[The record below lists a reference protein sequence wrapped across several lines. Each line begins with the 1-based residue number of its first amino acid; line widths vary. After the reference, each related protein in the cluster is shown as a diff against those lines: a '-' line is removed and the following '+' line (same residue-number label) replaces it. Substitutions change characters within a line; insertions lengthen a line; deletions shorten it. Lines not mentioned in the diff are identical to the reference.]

1 MNDPHLH
8 SAKGLGKPLLPA
20 RRALASPKERER
32 GAKVTGAAAPDFLQ
46 PPGMRWRWRVRLN
59 RGRGVSLLAP
69 AASRLEPPLR
79 LASLSCELPT
89 PPLNRHFEKII
100 PPPPSSLF
108 AHQQTAQDK
117 PPRMDGVL
125 CAPHHNNAPCL
136 PLLSDLYNCDSSGRW
151 GGGLCNRASQSPRGL
166 PACLLSPP

>member
-1 MNDPHLH
+1 
-8 SAKGLGKPLLPA
+8 
-20 RRALASPKERER
+20 
-32 GAKVTGAAAPDFLQ
+32 
-46 PPGMRWRWRVRLN
+46 MRWRWRVRLN

-79 LASLSCELPT
+79 LPSLSLERPP

-108 AHQQTAQDK
+108 AHQQTPDA

-125 CAPHHNNAPCL
+125 CAPTTTMRPVYLCSPTSITVTAA
-136 PLLSDLYNCDSSGRW
+136 
-151 GGGLCNRASQSPRGL
+151 GGGGGWVVQLRQSKPPWAACFALPPITGCSHCCKLSQESSQPRGNQPILLLHPALCSREGAAASL
-166 PACLLSPP
+166 PPN

>member
-1 MNDPHLH
+1 
-8 SAKGLGKPLLPA
+8 
-20 RRALASPKERER
+20 
-32 GAKVTGAAAPDFLQ
+32 
-46 PPGMRWRWRVRLN
+46 MRWRWRVRLN

-108 AHQQTAQDK
+108 AHQQTPQDK

-125 CAPHHNNAPCL
+125 CAPTTTMRPVYLCSPTSITVTAA
-136 PLLSDLYNCDSSGRW
+136 
-151 GGGLCNRASQSPRGL
+151 GGGVGGCATAPVKAPVG
-166 PACLLSPP
+166 CLLACSPPHNWRSSLL